1 MYMHFLASHCYIHA
15 FSCQSLLHT
24 CIFSSVIVTNMHFL
38 VSHCYTC
45 VFLSVTVTHVLSCQS
60 LLHTC
65 VLLSVIIS
73 DLNFLVSNK
82 KQAFLCQS
90 PLQTFFSCQQLL
102 HTCFFLLVEKRSK
115 MWTTCRKLPLKIC
128 LQTKLPLTKNS
139 RGNRYTTT
147 LIFRF
152 KDHFKN
158 DHL

>member
-1 MYMHFLASHCYIHA
+1 MSSKNTFMYMHFLASHCYIHA
-15 FSCQSLLHT
+15 FSCQSLLQT
-24 CIFSSVIVTNMHFL
+24 CIFLSVIVTHVFSCRSLLHMCYL
-38 VSHCYTC
+38 VSHYYIH
-45 VFLSVTVTHVLSCQS
+45 VFSCQS
-60 LLHTC
+60 SFQIWTF
-65 VLLSVIIS
+65 LSAT
-73 DLNFLVSNK
+73 K

>member
-24 CIFSSVIVTNMHFL
+24 CIFSSVIVTNMHYL

-73 DLNFLVSNK
+73 DLDFLVSNTK
-82 KQAFLCQS
+82 TGISLSVTTADL
-90 PLQTFFSCQQLL
+90 
-102 HTCFFLLVEKRSK
+102 FFLSATITHMFFLVSRKEKQDVDNMQKASIK
-115 MWTTCRKLPLKIC
+115 DMFTDQASFDKEL
-128 LQTKLPLTKNS
+128 S
-139 RGNRYTTT
+139 REQVHDYSN
-147 LIFRF
+147 LS
-152 KDHFKN
+152 
-158 DHL
+158 L